1 MSNKRKPFITGI
13 HLTLIG
19 LCGISF
25 IALLIINQSI
35 PESSQNPDVLS
46 ENQILLAGEANHLL
60 SELGDE
66 VFPGWS
72 AEPTA
77 WVFYNEVVAFA
88 IGIETPHSRGWVMYP
103 RTHQRGGEWQPI
115 SNSGQTF
122 FRAMIDDPQKTPEN
136 FVVKVDNQ
144 IAASFQTQEYALIYL
159 YQLMYTDLPPILREV
174 FPYRLFFQDLILA
187 PEAYISSLAHE
198 AFHVFQANQN
208 PKMFEHAEL
217 VAGLEKQYPFD
228 NANLSNDWIEEL
240 KILQQAGN
248 ISNREEAAEV
258 ARQFLESRSQRRQ
271 SAQLSSLLLDY
282 ERKREWLEGT
292 AKYAELEIGK
302 IAAQNKFL
310 PLPDSNL
317 KLGLRTYNSREKFW
331 KTQITTMSKT
341 NMDGE
346 TLFYYSGFAQGV
358 LLDYLMPEWKVR
370 VLEGEYLEDLLAESI
385 R

>member
-1 MSNKRKPFITGI
+1 MSNKRKTFIGI
-13 HLTLIG
+13 FLTLIG
-19 LCGISF
+19 LCGISS
-25 IALLIINQSI
+25 IILLVSNRTI
-35 PESSQNPDVLS
+35 PQSSQNPDLLS
-46 ENQILLAGEANHLL
+46 ENQLLLAGEANHLL

-72 AEPTA
+72 ARPTA
-77 WVFYNEVVAFA
+77 WIFYNEIAAFA
-88 IGIETPHSRGWVMYP
+88 VGIETPHSKGWVMYP

-115 SNSGQTF
+115 FTSGQTI
-122 FRAMIDDPQKTPEN
+122 FRTMIDDPQKTPEN

-159 YQLMYTDLPPILREV
+159 YQLMYTELPPILREI
-174 FPYRLFFQDLILA
+174 FPYRIFFQDLILA

-198 AFHVFQANQN
+198 AFHVFQANRN
-208 PKMFEHAEL
+208 PEMFENAEL

-228 NANLSNDWIEEL
+228 NDNLSSNWIEEL
-240 KILQQAGN
+240 RILQQAGS

-258 ARQFLESRSQRRQ
+258 ARQFLNSRSQRRQ
-271 SAQLSSLLLDY
+271 SAQLSSLLIDY

-302 IAAQNKFL
+302 IAAQSKFL

-317 KLGLRTYNSREKFW
+317 KLGLETYNSREKFW

-346 TLFYYSGFAQGV
+346 TIFYYSGFAQGV
-358 LLDYLMPEWKVR
+358 LLDYLMPAWKER
-370 VLEGEYLEDLLAESI
+370 VLEGEYLEDLLAESL